1 MKTTPFI
8 LAALMMAA
16 PLCVNSC
23 SVVNQVRSVDMSKI
37 PGLNAV
43 ADAQKDMMAQ
53 YGTSARLL
61 LQSRMAA
68 LEALALD
75 AEAYAD
81 AKKAGEAYDK
91 AVTIAKNAR
100 AKMAAVNEELTNIQN
115 SPDLGALNKAVDN
128 TKDAEDMVNKGYTE
142 LASIA
147 GNANAAITAQNNKGD
162 KLNLAAVQHVEA
174 ANVKIAESYGLLQDA
189 RWEEAKLVGVAAVQS
204 AALVKSMKD
213 ASPMDKAALAITFR
227 PIVYFVT
234 GLPGEFEE
242 QGAIMDMWE
251 EHAKQVAG
259 LKLPSRKQLPDVKA
273 VAAKAAPQLASTFTP
288 SVGSFFNF
296 NN

>member
-43 ADAQKDMMAQ
+43 AAAQKDMMAQ

-147 GNANAAITAQNNKGD
+147 DNANAAITAQNNKGD
-162 KLNLAAVQHVEA
+162 KLKLAAVQHVEA

-189 RWEEAKLVGVAAVQS
+189 RWTEAKLVGVAAVQS
-204 AALVKSMKD
+204 TALVKSMKN
-213 ASPMDKAALAITFR
+213 ASPMDKVALGITFR

-234 GLPGEFEE
+234 GLPEEFQE

-251 EHAKQVAG
+251 EHAKQVSG
-259 LKLPSRKQLPDVKA
+259 LKLPARKQLPNVKA
-273 VAAKAAPQLASTFTP
+273 EAAKAATQMASTFKP
-288 SVGSFFNF
+288 GVGSFF
-296 NN
+296 

>member
-1 MKTTPFI
+1 MKTTPYI

-16 PLCVNSC
+16 PLYLNSC

-43 ADAQKDMMAQ
+43 ADAQKDMMDQ

-91 AVTIAKNAR
+91 AVSIAKEAR
-100 AKMAAVNEELTNIQN
+100 AMMEVVNEQLTNIQN
-115 SPDLGALNKAVDN
+115 KPDLDALNKAVDI
-128 TKDAEDMVNKGYTE
+128 TKEAETIKNKGYSE
-142 LASIA
+142 LASISD
-147 GNANAAITAQNNKGD
+147 NANAAITAQNNKGD
-162 KLNLAAVQHVEA
+162 KLKLAAVQHVEA

-189 RWEEAKLVGVAAVQS
+189 RWTEAKLVGVAAVQS
-204 AALVKSMKD
+204 TALVKSMKD

-234 GLPGEFEE
+234 GLPEEFQE

-251 EHAKQVAG
+251 EHAKQVSG
-259 LKLPSRKQLPDVKA
+259 LKLPSRKQLPNVKA
-273 VAAKAAPQLASTFTP
+273 EAAKAATQMASTFTP
-288 SVGSFFNF
+288 SVGSFF
-296 NN
+296 